1 MHINAI
7 AVAAGL
13 VVLAPLAALA
23 ADAAPTVQ
31 RVSVQKDQPL
41 ICHYYYHEGM
51 LISRPDCRTADQ
63 WTHRQLDEQR
73 FLREFQMRFLIQK
86 N

>member
-1 MHINAI
+1 MRINVI
-7 AVAAGL
+7 AVAVALGA
-13 VVLAPLAALA
+13 LAPLIASA
-23 ADAAPTVQ
+23 ADVAPTIQ
-31 RVSVQKDQPL
+31 PASVRKEQPL

-63 WTHRQLDEQR
+63 WTHRQLDDQR
-73 FLREFQMRFLIQK
+73 ILREFQMRSLIQV